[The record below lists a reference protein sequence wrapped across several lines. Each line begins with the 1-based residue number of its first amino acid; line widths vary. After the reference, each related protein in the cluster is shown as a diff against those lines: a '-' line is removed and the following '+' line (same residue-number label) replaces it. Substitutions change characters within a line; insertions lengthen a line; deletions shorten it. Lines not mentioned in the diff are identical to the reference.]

1 LAHNLLVSTVVFLSF
16 MYVAPPFKNIGQ
28 PFNEYFTETNQQMHG
43 IGKRVENAGKCFLS
57 ECEVHLQIQR
67 RGHFQSQSCIGCTTL
82 IWTNN
87 IFYQKNSFV
96 EDSQVLY
103 DCMYLW

>member
-1 LAHNLLVSTVVFLSF
+1 MELENELKMPENVS
-16 MYVAPPFKNIGQ
+16 
-28 PFNEYFTETNQQMHG
+28 
-43 IGKRVENAGKCFLS
+43 S

-103 DCMYLW
+103 DCTYL